1 MVGPVCT
8 RSGLTSQAYIH
19 TPAVVDGAAEAG
31 WCRRLSCFHKVC
43 PWRQPQLHS
52 HVKWNELISQRLLM
66 ATLRPLALLLVSEL
80 FFYKADAKTL

>member
-31 WCRRLSCFHKVC
+31 CTDVSPVSIKSVLGGSPSCIAM
-43 PWRQPQLHS
+43 S
-52 HVKWNELISQRLLM
+52 NGM
-66 ATLRPLALLLVSEL
+66 N
-80 FFYKADAKTL
+80 